1 MRSSIRFVPRANN
14 TNLAEEIPKTLPLP
28 AAKPEIKVVLKKKR
42 EGRNLVARVSI
53 NSENHSADAFTN
65 KNDIDNILLSLLMN
79 CKSSSKR
86 KFTKALAF
94 LFVINTGYR
103 AGDGLIIRVRD
114 VLDDNGNIKDYIFLN
129 ESKTG
134 KSRKVYFNK
143 AVKMAIQFLIEVNHL
158 TLNNYLFVGEGNRT
172 AYIHHIEYD
181 ECGKVIKT
189 VTTGEKYDDNGVAR
203 EVAPY
208 CVSSLSRIII
218 QEAKKLGL
226 EGHFSSH
233 CMRKTFAEFISRDWV
248 DNRNPIVASKALN
261 HSDVRTTVEYY
272 LTIDSRKLKA
282 QWLNLNLGLEVLEM
296 FIEDYYNGKFQFNG

>member
-14 TNLAEEIPKTLPLP
+14 TNLAEEIPKALPLP

-86 KFTKALAF
+86 KFTKALTF

-158 TLNNYLFVGEGNRT
+158 TFNNYLFAGEGNRT

-189 VTTGEKYDDNGVAR
+189 VTTGEKYDDNGV
-203 EVAPY
+203 
-208 CVSSLSRIII
+208 
-218 QEAKKLGL
+218 
-226 EGHFSSH
+226 
-233 CMRKTFAEFISRDWV
+233 
-248 DNRNPIVASKALN
+248 
-261 HSDVRTTVEYY
+261 
-272 LTIDSRKLKA
+272 
-282 QWLNLNLGLEVLEM
+282 VLCRA
-296 FIEDYYNGKFQFNG
+296 